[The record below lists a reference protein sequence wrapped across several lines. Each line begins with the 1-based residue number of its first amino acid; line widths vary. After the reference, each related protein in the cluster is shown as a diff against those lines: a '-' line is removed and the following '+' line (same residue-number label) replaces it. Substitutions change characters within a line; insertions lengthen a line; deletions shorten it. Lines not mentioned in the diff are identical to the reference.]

1 MTLEQRPETTV
12 PTAPP
17 AAAPPWAVRPLA
29 HLLPGGLPAG
39 ALTVIN
45 LPDQAV
51 RRGPWSTVVGQL
63 LLDTL
68 DRCQPAV
75 YTYADEPY
83 ACWPEEG
90 LNPLGPHYLTVP
102 DWCGCCDSR
111 GHFASPHAATPPG
124 RPMRSTLDNIKLE
137 MSEHERRH
145 GPSLVLIDHL
155 EHARPYAYLPGGIFH
170 AADRRDSSDESARA
184 DLARRRAADLLAFAA
199 DRPLAPTV
207 VAWTQGPAR
216 TTDDAL
222 TEVAQVVITALP
234 CERNHPVNV
243 RVRTRPSLDNR
254 WSGETK
260 AAVLP
265 WFDWG
270 FDDRDLDAED
280 A

>member
-1 MTLEQRPETTV
+1 VTFQKSKTNV
-12 PTAPP
+12 PTAPAP
-17 AAAPPWAVRPLA
+17 AAAAPWTFRPLA
-29 HLLPGGLPAG
+29 HLLPGGLPTG
-39 ALTVIN
+39 ALTLVN

-111 GHFASPHAATPPG
+111 GHFAGVHASTPPTG
-124 RPMRSTLDNIKLE
+124 RTLSTLDNIKSALA
-137 MSEHERRH
+137 EHERWH

-155 EHARPYAYLPGGIFH
+155 EHARPYAYLPGGMFH
-170 AADRRDSSDESARA
+170 AGGRRDGSGDSPRA
-184 DLARRRAADLLAFAA
+184 HLARRRAADLLGFAA
-199 DRPLAPTV
+199 DRPDAPTV
-207 VAWTQGPAR
+207 VTWTQGPVG
-216 TTDDAL
+216 TPDDAL
-222 TEVAQVVITALP
+222 SHVAEVVIDPLP
-234 CERNHPVNV
+234 CERNYPVNV
-243 RVRTRPSLDNR
+243 RVQTRRSLDHP
-254 WSGETK
+254 WPAPT